1 MYKARN
7 LSKSSL
13 GGYEGIYKTQTT
25 TYIERVL
32 RYTTNDFKND
42 KLNHFFSNS
51 PTSQKTLWIK
61 ESGEVNSI
69 LNKGDDI
76 SHLIDETNNTCQLN
90 LSFAGEVKNLKIEI
104 NKNN

>member
-1 MYKARN
+1 MR
-7 LSKSSL
+7 
-13 GGYEGIYKTQTT
+13 IYKTQTT

-51 PTSQKTLWIK
+51 PTSQKTLWVK